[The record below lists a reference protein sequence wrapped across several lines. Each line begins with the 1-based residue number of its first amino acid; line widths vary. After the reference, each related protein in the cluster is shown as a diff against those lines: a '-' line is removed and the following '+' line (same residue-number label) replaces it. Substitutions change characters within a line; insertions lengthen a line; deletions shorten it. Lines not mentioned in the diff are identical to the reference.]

1 MRDLFDEPR
10 ASREARAEMRAD
22 AEDAKDRAY
31 RKRMGEL
38 AAEGAVTPISPT
50 TARVNG
56 PRPAATDLPGGE
68 RAPLIAMHG
77 GHVYEGTW
85 SDLREHPLENCAA
98 CGARINPYGTVGGPC
113 PGWPSTGGADAL
125 LRLVRGLTAEVRD
138 DAPRTHREAA
148 RDAFS
153 GALDALSEDP
163 SDSERQRATERA
175 WQRLAQAEADEQ
187 RALRLALAASD
198 PHAALRSFLAAIPTP
213 LASGTKGPV
222 EEAFEALDIE
232 ITRQADTMHGGVAL
246 HEAAEHL
253 ADVIRVRLREIQA
266 LALGWRE
273 TVRAH
278 HELLAGLDET
288 TTRITRE
295 AFTAGFLA
303 CREKVLVE
311 VDRTSPRPELLR
323 RAVADLLPPKPPP
336 KEPAIVQGA
345 RRAVTLAD
353 IAHAV
358 AKAPTV
364 EQMAAAGTNELLAI
378 AQASPPS
385 ASKHDAMLLAS
396 RFPDRTLTAVVLP
409 RLDLPEEPGSR

>member
-10 ASREARAEMRAD
+10 ASKEARAEMRVD

-38 AAEGAVTPISPT
+38 VAEGAVTPTSST
-50 TARVNG
+50 TVRVNG
-56 PRPAATDLPGGE
+56 LTATDLPGGE
-68 RAPLIAMHG
+68 RAPLIAVHG

-85 SDLREHPLENCAA
+85 GEYAEAIGQPTELRCSA
-98 CGARINPYGTVGGPC
+98 CGATLIRAGTC

-125 LRLVRGLTAEVRD
+125 LRLVRGLEAEVRD

-148 RDAFS
+148 RGAFVEAFEPELDTIEPRAS
-153 GALDALSEDP
+153 RSALARL
-163 SDSERQRATERA
+163 
-175 WQRLAQAEADEQ
+175 WQRLAQADADEQ

-198 PHAALRSFLAAIPTP
+198 PHVALRSFLAAIPTP

-232 ITRQADTMHGGVAL
+232 IARQAATMHGGVAL
-246 HEAAEHL
+246 REAAEHL

-278 HELLAGLDET
+278 HELLTGLDET

-303 CREKVLVE
+303 CR
-311 VDRTSPRPELLR
+311 
-323 RAVADLLPPKPPP
+323 
-336 KEPAIVQGA
+336 
-345 RRAVTLAD
+345 
-353 IAHAV
+353 
-358 AKAPTV
+358 
-364 EQMAAAGTNELLAI
+364 AAAIDLTI
-378 AQASPPS
+378 ASTAAPCPP
-385 ASKHDAMLLAS
+385 
-396 RFPDRTLTAVVLP
+396 
-409 RLDLPEEPGSR
+409 